1 MAEHRRDGRSSLRL
15 LLTAEA
21 LSSVGDAA
29 FWVGLLVVLLDRP
42 GGAGWVAAAAFCRLA
57 PRVVLGAPAGVLAD
71 RFDRRRMLVGLDLAR
86 AAIMVVLVGLVQA
99 DRSPVLMLLLV
110 LVSYTL
116 AAPYRPAKAAGIPLV
131 VGEPHAAAANAL
143 DSTIRQIATFLGPLA
158 GALLL
163 AVGEPSWAFAL
174 NAMTFLL
181 SAALISPITEL
192 GGPPPGAQ
200 HAALALRSGWW
211 MTFVS
216 GRDAVRTQ
224 AGLSLLTVLVFVMS
238 TARGFEMVLLVLAA
252 RDRLGL
258 GAEGVGLLSAAI
270 GVGAMVCLPAVPRIA
285 EIERPAV
292 PLAASLG
299 ATSAAALVL
308 AVVTTPT
315 PALLVLALAGL
326 GIVVFEVLSITLLQR
341 LSRLELLGRVF
352 GMQNAAVNGGKLVG
366 SLLAPLLV
374 ATVALEGALTA
385 SAVLVGV
392 TAVLAV
398 PGLERIGRVALVRR
412 RQLLPRVEVLRS
424 LALFDG
430 VSVPS
435 LELLAS
441 GLVVEHCTPG
451 TEVVRQGDE
460 PEDLYVVRSGT
471 FAVDVD
477 GRVINHVG
485 PGEWFGEIGLLHERP
500 RTATVT
506 TTSPAEVWRIT
517 GQEFLNAI
525 ATAALPPSALL
536 EGVAGRLARSEVAH

>member
-29 FWVGLLVVLLDRP
+29 FWVGLLVVLLDRA

-71 RFDRRRMLVGLDLAR
+71 RYDRRRMLVGLDLAR
-86 AAIMVVLVGLVQA
+86 ASIMVVLVGLVQA
-99 DRSPVLMLLLV
+99 GGSPVLMLLLV

-131 VGEPHAAAANAL
+131 VGEARAAAANAL
-143 DSTIRQIATFLGPLA
+143 DGTIRQIATFLGPLA

-163 AVGEPSWAFAL
+163 AIGEPSWAFAL
-174 NAMTFLL
+174 NATTFLL
-181 SAALISPITEL
+181 SAALISPVTEL

-200 HAALALRSGWW
+200 HVAEAVRAGWW
-211 MTFVS
+211 VAFAHGLDS
-216 GRDAVRTQ
+216 VRAQ
-224 AGLSLLTVLVFVMS
+224 AGLPLLTVLVFVMS

-252 RDRLGL
+252 RDRLGQ

-270 GVGAMVCLPAVPRIA
+270 GVGAMACFPFVPRIA
-285 EIERPAV
+285 ELERPA
-292 PLAASLG
+292 LAFSASLG
-299 ATSAAALVL
+299 ATAAASIVL
-308 AVVTTPT
+308 AVVTTPW
-315 PALLVLALAGL
+315 PALFVLAVAGL
-326 GIVVFEVLSITLLQR
+326 GIVIFEVLSITLLQR

-352 GMQNAAVNGGKLVG
+352 GIQNAAINGGKLVG

-374 ATVALEGALTA
+374 ATVALEGALTVA
-385 SAVLVGV
+385 ALLVGI
-392 TAVLAV
+392 TAALAV
-398 PGLERIGRVALVRR
+398 PGLQRIGREALVRR
-412 RQLLPRVEVLRS
+412 RQLSPRVEVLRS
-424 LALFDG
+424 LALFEG
-430 VSVPS
+430 VSLPS

-441 GLVVEHCTPG
+441 SLAVEQLDPG
-451 TEVVRQGDE
+451 TDAVRQGDQ
-460 PEDLYVVRSGT
+460 PEHLYLVRSGS
-471 FAVDVD
+471 FAVVVD
-477 GRVINHVG
+477 GRVINQVG

-506 TTSPAEVWRIT
+506 ADGRAEVWRIS
-517 GQEFLNAI
+517 GPEFLDAI

-536 EGVAGRLARSEVAH
+536 EGVAGRLARSEVAR